1 MSGEPLWL
9 QAARR
14 YIGVAEIPGKET
26 APVISRWLKRLG
38 AWWDEDATP
47 WCFRGETEIF
57 TDIGWQR
64 LDALDAERVYQ
75 ADETGAL
82 SLTAYHRVEKDH
94 AGEAF
99 EITHRHVRLVCD
111 TRHRWWGSSR
121 AGETPRFLTLDAVG
135 VNGLSI
141 PTVHSDHAG
150 GPWTPDQLWLLAAF
164 VSDGKYRYANGKRDG
179 RPWSIEFEVS
189 RERKI
194 HALRALTPQHEY
206 TQRMVY
212 GDRTRTPLTVFR
224 FVWPEFFEFALTDY
238 KRLSHAFINSL
249 SREQAAEYLRAYSHF
264 DGNAADGATLL
275 YTSDRGILDDLMAVA
290 TLAGYHSSPQNRARS
305 ELSRRDPFALAFSHN
320 KRTRTIKPH
329 HIARIDYVGKLFCV
343 TVPQGRIVVR
353 APDGGPVV
361 TGNCGT
367 FVAACLDDVGLPR
380 PQHWYR
386 ARAYLDYGT
395 SVPAPT
401 LGCIVV
407 FARTGG
413 GHVGF
418 AVGRNEHGAL
428 LILGG
433 NQGDRVSIAAFDPA
447 RVLGYR
453 WPPGAPYTSQPLAR
467 YVGNF
472 KLSTNE
478 A

>member
-1 MSGEPLWL
+1 MAAEPLWVR
-9 QAARR
+9 AARR

-47 WCFRGETEIF
+47 WC
-57 TDIGWQR
+57 
-64 LDALDAERVYQ
+64 
-75 ADETGAL
+75 
-82 SLTAYHRVEKDH
+82 
-94 AGEAF
+94 
-99 EITHRHVRLVCD
+99 
-111 TRHRWWGSSR
+111 
-121 AGETPRFLTLDAVG
+121 
-135 VNGLSI
+135 
-141 PTVHSDHAG
+141 
-150 GPWTPDQLWLLAAF
+150 
-164 VSDGKYRYANGKRDG
+164 
-179 RPWSIEFEVS
+179 
-189 RERKI
+189 
-194 HALRALTPQHEY
+194 
-206 TQRMVY
+206 
-212 GDRTRTPLTVFR
+212 
-224 FVWPEFFEFALTDY
+224 
-238 KRLSHAFINSL
+238 
-249 SREQAAEYLRAYSHF
+249 
-264 DGNAADGATLL
+264 
-275 YTSDRGILDDLMAVA
+275 
-290 TLAGYHSSPQNRARS
+290 
-305 ELSRRDPFALAFSHN
+305 
-320 KRTRTIKPH
+320 
-329 HIARIDYVGKLFCV
+329 
-343 TVPQGRIVVR
+343 
-353 APDGGPVV
+353 
-361 TGNCGT
+361 GT

-395 SVPAPT
+395 RILVPVMGAIT
-401 LGCIVV
+401 V

-428 LILGG
+428 MILGG